1 MVKHIVMWTFR
12 ERAEGRSRDENI
24 AMAVEILNGL
34 RYKVP
39 TVRFLEVGRNITR
52 SDGAF
57 DLALYSEFDD
67 EAGLEVY
74 QKHPEHLK
82 AVEFLGKVR
91 DQRAVVDYEA

>member
-1 MVKHIVMWTFR
+1 M
-12 ERAEGRSRDENI
+12 
-24 AMAVEILNGL
+24 EI
-34 RYKVP
+34 
-39 TVRFLEVGRNITR
+39 GRNFTK

-82 AVEFLGKVR
+82 AAEFLRKVR
-91 DQRAVVDYEA
+91 DQRVITDYKI